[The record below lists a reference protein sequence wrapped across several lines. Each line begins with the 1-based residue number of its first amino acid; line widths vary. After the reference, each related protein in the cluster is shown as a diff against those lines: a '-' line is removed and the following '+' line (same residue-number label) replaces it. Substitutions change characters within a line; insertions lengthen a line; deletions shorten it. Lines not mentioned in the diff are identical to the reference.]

1 MFTQYYGNQIKKNEM
16 SEACR
21 IHDERR
27 SAHKILAGEAGR
39 KQATWKT

>member
-1 MFTQYYGNQIKKNEM
+1 MLTPYREAEM

-27 SAHKILAGEAGR
+27 SAYKMLAGEAGR
-39 KQATWKT
+39 KQTTWKT